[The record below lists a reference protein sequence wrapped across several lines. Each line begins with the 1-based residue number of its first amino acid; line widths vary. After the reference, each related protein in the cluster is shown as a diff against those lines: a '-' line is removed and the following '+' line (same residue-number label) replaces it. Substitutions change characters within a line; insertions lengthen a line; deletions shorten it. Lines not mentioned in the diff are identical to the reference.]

1 MSGKDPLSDMKML
14 RGQYGVKRDTED
26 TMSFLVISCVERII
40 SLVRSCFFSCAPY
53 YLNIKVLIIPEKGPL
68 SNMKMFWGQ

>member
-26 TMSFLVISCVERII
+26 TMSFLVISCVVRII
-40 SLVRSCFFSCAPY
+40 SLVRGCCFSYIPY

-68 SNMKMFWGQ
+68 SNMKMF